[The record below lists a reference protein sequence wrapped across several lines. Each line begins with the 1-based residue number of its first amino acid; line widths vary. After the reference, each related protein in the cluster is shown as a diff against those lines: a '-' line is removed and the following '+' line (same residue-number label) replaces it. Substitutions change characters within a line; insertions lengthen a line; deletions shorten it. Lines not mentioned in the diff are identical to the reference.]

1 MQNNTQQKT
10 SNPINGFVNM
20 ILNTNPQAKQLLNML
35 NGMRPE
41 DAKDKVL
48 SMAQNGQMNKQ
59 QLNQFVNLAKQL
71 GFNDQQIHE
80 LDEIT
85 FKGNRW

>member
-1 MQNNTQQKT
+1 MQNNTQQKI

-20 ILNTNPQAKQLLNML
+20 ILNANPQARQLLNML
-35 NGMRPE
+35 NGMHPE

-59 QLNQFVNLAKQL
+59 QLVQFVNLAKQM
-71 GFNDQQIHE
+71 GFNDEQIHE

>member
-20 ILNTNPQAKQLLNML
+20 ILNANPQAKQLLNML

-59 QLNQFVNLAKQL
+59 QLDQFVNLAKQM
-71 GFNDQQIHE
+71 GFNDEQIHE

>member
-20 ILNTNPQAKQLLNML
+20 ILNANPQARQLLNML

-59 QLNQFVNLAKQL
+59 QLDQFVNLAKQI
-71 GFNDQQIHE
+71 GFNDEQIHE

>member
-20 ILNTNPQAKQLLNML
+20 ILNANPQARQLLNIL

-59 QLNQFVNLAKQL
+59 QLNQFVNLAKQM
-71 GFNDQQIHE
+71 GFNDEQIHE

>member
-20 ILNTNPQAKQLLNML
+20 ILNANPQARQLLNML

-59 QLNQFVNLAKQL
+59 QLDQFVNLAKQM
-71 GFNDQQIHE
+71 GFNDEQIHE

>member
-20 ILNTNPQAKQLLNML
+20 ILNANPQARQLLNML

-48 SMAQNGQMNKQ
+48 SMAQKGQMNKQ
-59 QLNQFVNLAKQL
+59 QLDQFVNLAKQM
-71 GFNDQQIHE
+71 GFNDEQIHE
-80 LDEIT
+80 LNEIT